1 MLKTGWKGATV
12 KKISSKEN
20 PIFKY
25 LISLT
30 RPQLARKQQRVLAEG
45 LRLCRDLI
53 LSNVTIEQII
63 VSDHGLTH
71 PDIKCFLAS
80 IPGVSGRP
88 MPQTIN
94 LTDPLMKKLSQ
105 TKNTQGIAMVCL
117 SPILDQPADPPD
129 KGGLYLIADQVQDPG
144 NLGTMIRTADA
155 FDFAAVILIEGTV
168 WPMNDKVMRASMG
181 SVFHL
186 PLISFP
192 RLADAVRWLSQ
203 AHIPVI
209 AADLDGD
216 SCLDT
221 AVPCPAA
228 LLISN
233 EANGLSEAAR
243 QLADHLVSI
252 PMPGMAESLNA
263 AAAAAILSYE
273 MMRLNKQRSVLS

>member
-1 MLKTGWKGATV
+1 M

-30 RPQLARKQQRVLAEG
+30 RPQLAKQQQRILAEG

-53 LSNVTIEQII
+53 LSDVTIEQII
-63 VSDHGLTH
+63 VSDHGLLH

-88 MPQTIN
+88 MPQTIG

-105 TKNTQGIAMVCL
+105 TKNTQGIAMVCV
-117 SPILDQPADPPD
+117 SPIIDQPEEPPVLN
-129 KGGLYLIADQVQDPG
+129 GLYLIADQVQDPG

-155 FDFAAVILIEGTV
+155 FGFAGVILIEGTV
-168 WPMNDKVMRASMG
+168 WPLNDKAMRASMG

-186 PLISFP
+186 PLTSFP
-192 RLADAVRWLSQ
+192 QLGDAVKWLSQ

-216 SCLDT
+216 SCFDIAL
-221 AVPCPAA
+221 PFPSA

-233 EANGLSEAAR
+233 EAKGLSENAR
-243 QLADHLVSI
+243 KLAEQLVCI
-252 PMPGMAESLNA
+252 PMPGRAESLNA

-273 MMRLNKQRSVLS
+273 MMRLGKQRSGQT